1 MNSEILKITA
11 RLLYFLAFLGV
22 LPGTMKEQSFEIT
35 NLQINTGKL
44 ENPIKLVQIS
54 DLHLHEYGTDNI
66 DLVEAVRNEAPDLI
80 AITGDMM
87 NKTSDEYA
95 SVLTL
100 CRQLT
105 EIAPV
110 YYVYGNHEYDRIRKT
125 KIPIGNDLTAIGVNL
140 LDGEWRTIEVNGNRI
155 DIAGISHSPKRYTK
169 SDREMM
175 DSYMQSP
182 NFRLLLVHDPGFF
195 DTRYTTNPNRTLI
208 GKPIDVAL
216 CGHRHG
222 GQIGIPYVGGLFMP
236 DVGFFPDL
244 VSGATRV
251 ENTWVVVSRGLG
263 VHNNIPRINDPFELV
278 SLEIR

>member
-1 MNSEILKITA
+1 M
-11 RLLYFLAFLGV
+11 GV

-35 NLQINTGKL
+35 HLQVNTGKL
-44 ENPIKLVQIS
+44 EVPVRLVQIS
-54 DLHLHEYGTDNI
+54 DLHLYEYGTDNI
-66 DLVEAVRNEAPDLI
+66 DLVEAVRNEDPDLI
-80 AITGDMM
+80 AVTGDMM
-87 NKTSDEYA
+87 NKTSDEYGP
-95 SVLTL
+95 VLTL

-125 KIPIGNDLTAIGVNL
+125 KIPLGNDLASIGVNL

-155 DIAGISHSPKRYTK
+155 DIAGLSHSPKRYTK

-175 DSYMQSP
+175 QSYTQSK

-195 DTRYTTNPNRTLI
+195 DPRYTTNPDRTLI

-222 GQIGIPYVGGLFMP
+222 GQIGIPYVGGFFMP

-244 VSGATRV
+244 VSGVTRV

-263 VHNNIPRINDPFELV
+263 VHNRIPRINDPFELL